1 MDKMT
6 NFESKLFS
14 SFNIG
19 GIKPERITLSYR
31 DNFRIINDRLK
42 DLLGERADWKLNL
55 DKYYSSEEYLSS
67 CRIVSNVDD
76 IPELS
81 LNDIQKMIS
90 ADEQYKNKAN
100 RLLSLDKIISNNSV
114 SNEKYLEAIYEAT
127 AIIGLFEGDT
137 CPLFDWISDR
147 KGIKLS
153 DLPLIINNDPRI
165 RTYPILSIIIN
176 SISSLF
182 VAGILYSFTAL
193 DTIMSQPKTKYYY
206 RGENAFYNSSK
217 AGYFRNIRVNQN
229 ISHLS
234 DFINILRLDEAGSL
248 LDSFD
253 AIKYWNNCSVNYMA
267 LFQHYG
273 LKTKMIDI
281 TSNIMT
287 ALFFACCTFENGK
300 WRPLQ
305 KEEFQDYDSRKN
317 VSMIGGDS
325 RYAIIYRS
333 LTEINDMQRALCDE
347 DPFDRYIAPV
357 GYQPFMRCATQY
369 AYMLYSNDELD
380 LYKDTSF
387 EKYKIRLT
395 EEFCQWV
402 FEQSHQGNDIYP
414 KNDIADIQKYFEKI
428 NNTKSFSKPLFDK
441 LCSDWKLSKSAIKS
455 IKAQL
460 KMHRYRIQ
468 NKTYIIRKEELDRIN
483 QSYPIEKAYELCGIE
498 PCAKP
503 IVVIS

>member
-165 RTYPILSIIIN
+165 RTYPILSIII
-176 SISSLF
+176 SFISSLF
-182 VAGILYSFTAL
+182 VSGNLYSFTGV
-193 DTIMSQPKTKYYY
+193 DTVMSQPKTKYYY

-217 AGYFRNIRVNQN
+217 AGYFRSTRDQSA
-229 ISHLS
+229 ISELI
-234 DFINILRLDEAGSL
+234 DLLRSSEAGYF
-248 LDSFD
+248 LDNFD
-253 AIKYWNNCSVNYMA
+253 AVKYWNKCSVNYLA
-267 LFQHYG
+267 LLQHYG
-273 LKTKMIDI
+273 FKTKMIDI
-281 TSNIMT
+281 TSSLMT
-287 ALFFACCTFENGK
+287 ALFFACCTYENNT
-300 WRPLQ
+300 WRPLH
-305 KEEFQDYDSRKN
+305 KEEFEKPNSRKS
-317 VSMIGGDS
+317 VYMHGGDS

-333 LTEINDMQRALCDE
+333 LTEINDIQRALYNE
-347 DPFDRYIAPV
+347 DPFDRYITPV
-357 GYQPFMRCATQY
+357 GYQPFMRCATQS
-369 AYMLYSNDELD
+369 AYMLYSKEELD
-380 LYKDTSF
+380 LYKYSEF
-387 EKYKIRLT
+387 EKYKIRLS
-395 EEFCQWV
+395 EELCQLV
-402 FEQSHQGNDIYP
+402 FEQSHHGNDIYP
-414 KNDIADIQKYFEKI
+414 KNDIADIHNYFEMI
-428 NNTKSFSKPLFDK
+428 NNTRCFSKPLFDR
-441 LCSDWKLSKSAIKS
+441 LCSDLKLSRLDIKNF
-455 IKAQL
+455 KAQL
-460 KMHRYRIQ
+460 KNYRYKIQ
-468 NKTYIIRKEELDRIN
+468 NKTYIIRKEELEKIN

>member
-182 VAGILYSFTAL
+182 VSGNLYSFTGV
-193 DTIMSQPKTKYYY
+193 DTVMSQPKTKYYY

-217 AGYFRNIRVNQN
+217 AGYFRSTRDQSA
-229 ISHLS
+229 ISELI
-234 DFINILRLDEAGSL
+234 DLLRSSEAGYF
-248 LDSFD
+248 LDNFD
-253 AIKYWNNCSVNYMA
+253 AVKYWNKCSVNYLA
-267 LFQHYG
+267 
-273 LKTKMIDI
+273 
-281 TSNIMT
+281 
-287 ALFFACCTFENGK
+287 
-300 WRPLQ
+300 
-305 KEEFQDYDSRKN
+305 
-317 VSMIGGDS
+317 
-325 RYAIIYRS
+325 
-333 LTEINDMQRALCDE
+333 
-347 DPFDRYIAPV
+347 
-357 GYQPFMRCATQY
+357 
-369 AYMLYSNDELD
+369 YSNYRLLIDGYKEL
-380 LYKDTSF
+380 
-387 EKYKIRLT
+387 
-395 EEFCQWV
+395 
-402 FEQSHQGNDIYP
+402 
-414 KNDIADIQKYFEKI
+414 
-428 NNTKSFSKPLFDK
+428 
-441 LCSDWKLSKSAIKS
+441 
-455 IKAQL
+455 
-460 KMHRYRIQ
+460 
-468 NKTYIIRKEELDRIN
+468 
-483 QSYPIEKAYELCGIE
+483 IEKAYDVDKKELELDFSKLTYREIYE
-498 PCAKP
+498 EDKKYYFDSESYIMNNVKP
-503 IVVIS
+503 IENEKAKTLVHNMYKRKKIIGE